1 MILGYNDSSRI
12 VSGGTRLTTRSGQ
25 LLPVIAAIFVTCL
38 LTANVIA
45 VKLFVVAGVA
55 LPAGVVIFPLSYL
68 FGDVLTEVYGYAV
81 ARRVIWLG
89 FFCNLLMVAAI
100 WIAQSLAPA
109 PFWKGQ
115 GAYEQ
120 ILGFAPRLLL
130 ASFLAYL
137 VGEFANS
144 FILAKLKVLTD
155 GRWLWTRTVSS
166 TVVGQGLDSAVF
178 ITLAFTGTG
187 VPDLGSLI
195 IAQWLFKSAYEVV
208 ATPLTY
214 VVINYLKRVE
224 GLDPFD
230 RETNFSPV
238 AV

>member
-1 MILGYNDSSRI
+1 MSS
-12 VSGGTRLTTRSGQ
+12 SGR
-25 LLPVIAAIFVTCL
+25 LLPVISALFVTCL
-38 LTANVIA
+38 LTANIIA

-68 FGDVLTEVYGYAV
+68 FGDVLTEVYGYGV

-89 FFCNLLMVAAI
+89 FFCNLIMVAAI
-100 WIAQSLAPA
+100 WIAQGLPPA

-115 GAYEQ
+115 VAYEQ

-144 FILAKLKVLTD
+144 YILAKLKILTR
-155 GRWLWTRTVSS
+155 GRWLWSRTIGS
-166 TVVGQGLDSAVF
+166 TVVGQALDSAVF
-178 ITLAFTGTG
+178 VSVAFAGTG
-187 VPDLGSLI
+187 VPDLTALI
-195 IAQWLFKSAYEVV
+195 VAQWLFKSGYEIV

-214 VVINYLKRVE
+214 LVVNYLKRAE
-224 GLDPFD
+224 GIDTYD
-230 RETNFSPV
+230 YETNFNPV
-238 AV
+238 VVS